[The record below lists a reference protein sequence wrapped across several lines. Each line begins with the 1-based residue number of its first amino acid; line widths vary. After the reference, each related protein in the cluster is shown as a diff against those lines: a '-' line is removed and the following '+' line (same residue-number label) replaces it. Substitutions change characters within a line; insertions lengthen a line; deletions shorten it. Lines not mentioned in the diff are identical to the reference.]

1 MSFVPLVVIL
11 LISLSFLSGI
21 VKLTDFMEISLIA
34 MPAKLL
40 ILGPGEDRFRLENEQ
55 FPVNLTV
62 PFFSFVTDP
71 FCPVGHKLIRAP
83 LPRRLSRTISILPSL
98 SHQ

>member
-1 MSFVPLVVIL
+1 MYYN
-11 LISLSFLSGI
+11 GI

-55 FPVNLTV
+55 IPVNLTV
-62 PFFSFVTDP
+62 PVNAQIMWYELICWACWHVQGNKLTDKSNRDWSKEQ
-71 FCPVGHKLIRAP
+71 FINWYE
-83 LPRRLSRTISILPSL
+83 LSLWDQDI
-98 SHQ
+98 